1 MPVIDAA
8 NDDVFYQEV
17 DVVLTAQTLLT
28 VRKTTPGRPPYD
40 SAASRAGIRSGDTVG
55 RYFYR
60 LVDDIADRYLDLV
73 DAFEDEIG
81 ELEDGVEEW
90 PSEQVRTQVRQIREQ
105 ILHVRRMLS
114 PLRDAVRG
122 VADGRTDLAGK
133 SSSRVTSSREFL
145 GVYDTLLRAADR
157 LELAPRPARRRATT
171 TRRRSPRTRTKQ

>member
-17 DVVLTAQTLLT
+17 DVVLTAQALLT

-73 DAFEDEIG
+73 DGFEDEIG
-81 ELEDGVEEW
+81 ELEDGVE
-90 PSEQVRTQVRQIREQ
+90 SGRQNRF
-105 ILHVRRMLS
+105 
-114 PLRDAVRG
+114 VRG
-122 VADGRTDLAGK
+122 CARSASRSCMCAGC
-133 SSSRVTSSREFL
+133 SRRC
-145 GVYDTLLRAADR
+145 
-157 LELAPRPARRRATT
+157 AT
-171 TRRRSPRTRTKQ
+171 R